1 MGVTGGAGA
10 PQGPLR
16 ARHQTCVFSISISLS
31 SGGPEH
37 AVFHS
42 AFCLISRV
50 ASEWC
55 FCFHSVQNN
64 FYFLFDFVFD
74 PLVILKFGL

>member
-55 FCFHSVQNN
+55 FFSCLFCFKNKLKTVSQFVSYSV
-64 FYFLFDFVFD
+64 
-74 PLVILKFGL
+74 

>member
-1 MGVTGGAGA
+1 MGVTGGVGA
-10 PQGPLR
+10 PQGFLR
-16 ARHQTCVFSISISLS
+16 ARPQACVFSISISLS
-31 SGGPEH
+31 SGVPEH

-55 FCFHSVQNN
+55 FFPCL
-64 FYFLFDFVFD
+64 FYFKNKLKTVSQFVSYS
-74 PLVILKFGL
+74 V

>member
-1 MGVTGGAGA
+1 MGGDRRGWC
-10 PQGPLR
+10 PQGFLR
-16 ARHQTCVFSISISLS
+16 ARPQTCVFSISISLS
-31 SGGPEH
+31 SGVPEH

-55 FCFHSVQNN
+55 FFFLVCFV
-64 FYFLFDFVFD
+64 
-74 PLVILKFGL
+74 LKIS